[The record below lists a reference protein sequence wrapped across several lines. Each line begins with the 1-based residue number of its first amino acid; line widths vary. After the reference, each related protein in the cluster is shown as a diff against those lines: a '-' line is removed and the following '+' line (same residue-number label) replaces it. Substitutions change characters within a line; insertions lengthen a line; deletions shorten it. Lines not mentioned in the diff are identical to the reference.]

1 MTAFK
6 NDKVKEKFDNYP
18 SDVRYKI
25 LELRELIFDVAK
37 NEKIIN
43 NIDEMLKWNEP
54 SYITKNGSTLRIDWK
69 KNKPNQY
76 SMYFNCKTKLVETFR
91 ELFSDRF
98 QFEGNR
104 EIIFQKDDIID
115 LDALKNANI
124 VPRSAESIKVI
135 ATGEVN
141 KALTIQGLLITVKAK
156 EAIEN
161 AGGKVI
167 D

>member
-1 MTAFK
+1 MTAFT

-18 SDVRYKI
+18 SVVRYKI
-25 LELRELIFDVAK
+25 LELRELIYDVAT
-37 NEKIIN
+37 NENAIK
-43 NIDEMLKWNEP
+43 DMEETLKWNEP

-104 EIIFQKDDIID
+104 EIIFQNNDTVD
-115 LDALKNANI
+115 LEALKYCI
-124 VPRSAESIKVI
+124 LLS
-135 ATGEVN
+135 
-141 KALTIQGLLITVKAK
+141 LTYHDRKHLNMLD
-156 EAIEN
+156 EE
-161 AGGKVI
+161 
-167 D
+167 